1 MEPVRLTGDQD
12 REAEPRFGPPGGAAR
27 GGFAGGM
34 GAPYGGGG
42 FNPGMAGGVGG
53 GGGRQIYVSN
63 VCYNSPPAPS
73 APRVGAVLTMFNSC
87 PSMWVGRT

>member
-1 MEPVRLTGDQD
+1 
-12 REAEPRFGPPGGAAR
+12 
-27 GGFAGGM
+27 M

-63 VCYNSPPAPS
+63 VCYNSPPP
-73 APRVGAVLTMFNSC
+73 PCPLVFRGLEPLTY
-87 PSMWVGRT
+87 